1 NPTHANRTRA
11 RTEIELG
18 RAVVEPNGPSLT
30 RHHCHFRGC
39 RSAHTT
45 QSSGCVRRAEP
56 VTATEVCRGAVEWKQ
71 PLTHRDHGGSGP
83 VPGRE
88 TESHRLVDSGSGVS
102 GTARRVLQLGVV
114 VAVSNTAHA
123 RVASRVSG

>member
-1 NPTHANRTRA
+1 
-11 RTEIELG
+11 
-18 RAVVEPNGPSLT
+18 
-30 RHHCHFRGC
+30 
-39 RSAHTT
+39 TT

-88 TESHRLVDSGSGVS
+88 TETHRLVDSGSGVS

-123 RVASRVSG
+123 RVASRVSGGVTPGGLDPGWRGRGTLRGVECVPRAPVTT